1 MWTRLVLTCTILS
14 MVPTANLAQAY
25 EVTIVRDGGAITG
38 HVSFAGQVPEPL
50 AFEVKKNVEVCG
62 KERILEKVLAQDG
75 KLQGAVIMLEGV
87 KAGKPFPSRSFKGRK
102 PGQGAFDYKG
112 GEGLGLQ
119 VRTKG
124 CNFGPFAGVVAAD
137 QEVKF
142 SNQDSMKHTL
152 HTFVSL
158 NEQGSALRTVHNRD
172 IQSNHEI
179 ERTFTTSK
187 LRGHRI
193 VRMTCNR
200 HDFMQNWL
208 YVVDNPYY
216 AISDTEGHFVIDQ
229 IPPGRYTLKAW
240 HPVLGLQ
247 EQTVEV
253 AALETQE
260 KEFRFLKE
268 DNEKR

>member
-1 MWTRLVLTCTILS
+1 MWKHLILACTILG
-14 MVPTANLAQAY
+14 MLALVNPAQGY
-25 EVTIVRDGGAITG
+25 EVTNVRDGGAITG
-38 HVSFAGQVPEPL
+38 HVSFVGQVPEPL
-50 AFEVKKNVEVCG
+50 SFEVKKNVEVCG
-62 KERILEKVLAQDG
+62 KERILEKVLTRNG

-87 KAGKPFPSRSFKGRK
+87 NEGKPFPSQSFKGRE
-102 PGQGAFDYKG
+102 PGQGAFDYQG

-119 VRTKG
+119 VKTKG

-142 SNQDSMKHTL
+142 SNQDSMKHVL

-172 IQSNHEI
+172 IRSNDEI
-179 ERTFTTSK
+179 ERTFTTDK

-216 AISDTEGHFVIDQ
+216 AISDEAGRFVIDQ
-229 IPPGRYTLKAW
+229 IPPGRYVLKAW
-240 HPVLGLQ
+240 HPVLGMQ
-247 EQTVEV
+247 EQAVEI
-253 AALETQE
+253 AALES
-260 KEFRFLKE
+260 KKKAFRFVRE
-268 DNEKR
+268 DK